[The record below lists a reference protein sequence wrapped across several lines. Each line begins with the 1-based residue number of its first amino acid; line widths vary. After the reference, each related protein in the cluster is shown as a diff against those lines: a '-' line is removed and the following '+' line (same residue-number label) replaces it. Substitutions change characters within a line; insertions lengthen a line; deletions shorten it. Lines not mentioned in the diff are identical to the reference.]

1 MYLGIFIFTFVE
13 GFYRDIF
20 MEELDLNN
28 ILSPEEVEN
37 LFGQDTDELQEIS
50 PEEEKKELTE
60 KTETTEV
67 QTDED
72 LFESESVGSGKKDSQ
87 GQEDTNQD
95 RHGSSP
101 KKTNF
106 YSSIASA
113 LKEDGIF
120 QNLDEDKAK
129 EIKDAESFAQAI
141 RDEVSAQFD
150 ERQKR
155 IDEALN
161 AGIELSDVQKY
172 EKTLNYLDS
181 IKDDHLSDESEQGE
195 QLRRQLIYNDFIN
208 RGYSKERAQRE
219 VKKSFDAGTDIEDA
233 KEALNSNI
241 EFYKN
246 SYNSI
251 IEEAKKAEEEEI
263 KERKKDAET
272 LKKNIL
278 EEEKVFGEL
287 HIDKTTRQKV
297 FDNISKPVYKDP
309 ETGEL
314 FTALQKYE
322 MDNRLD
328 FIKNVGLIYTLTD
341 GFKNLDGLI
350 KGKVKKEVRKG
361 LRELETTINNTART
375 VDGSLKFVSGV
386 DEDSESY
393 VGKGWNL
400 DI

>member
-1 MYLGIFIFTFVE
+1 
-13 GFYRDIF
+13 
-20 MEELDLNN
+20 MEELDLSN
-28 ILSPEEVEN
+28 ILSPEEMDN
-37 LFGQDTDELQEIS
+37 LFDEEGSETQET
-50 PEEEKKELTE
+50 PPDPKEDDKKN
-60 KTETTEV
+60 KETTEV
-67 QTDED
+67 QVDAED
-72 LFESESVGSGKKDSQ
+72 LFESESVGSGKEDKQ
-87 GQEDTNQD
+87 GKEDTIPD
-95 RHGSSP
+95 RSGTSP
-101 KKTNF
+101 KTNF

-120 QNLDEDKAK
+120 QNLDDDKAK

-161 AGIELSDVQKY
+161 AGIEPSEVQKY

-181 IKDDHLSDESEQGE
+181 IKDENISDESEQGE

-233 KEALNSNI
+233 KESLKSNK
-241 EFYKN
+241 EFFKN
-246 SYNSI
+246 SYDSI
-251 IEEAKKAEEEEI
+251 VEEAKKAEEKEI
-263 KERKKDAET
+263 EERKKDAET

-287 HIDKTTRQKV
+287 QIDKATRQKV

-328 FIKNVGLIYTLTD
+328 FLKNVGLIYTLTD

-375 VDGSLKFVSGV
+375 TDGNLKFATGV
-386 DEDSESY
+386 DEDPESY
-393 VGKGWNL
+393 VGKGWHL
-400 DI
+400 DV

>member
-1 MYLGIFIFTFVE
+1 
-13 GFYRDIF
+13 

-28 ILSPEEVEN
+28 ILSPEEMDN
-37 LFGQDTDELQEIS
+37 LFDEEGSETQETP
-50 PEEEKKELTE
+50 PESTEEKE
-60 KTETTEV
+60 KNNETTEV
-67 QTDED
+67 QVDAED
-72 LFESESVGSGKKDSQ
+72 LFESESVGSGKEDKQ
-87 GQEDTNQD
+87 GKEDTTPD
-95 RHGSSP
+95 RSGTSP
-101 KKTNF
+101 KTNF

-120 QNLDEDKAK
+120 QNLDNDKAK
-129 EIKDAESFAQAI
+129 EIKDAESFAQAM
-141 RDEVSAQFD
+141 RDEVTAQLD

-161 AGIELSDVQKY
+161 AGIEPSEIQKY

-181 IKDDHLSDESEQGE
+181 IKDENISDESEQGE

-233 KEALNSNI
+233 KESLKSNK
-241 EFYKN
+241 EFFKN
-246 SYNSI
+246 SYDSI
-251 IEEAKKAEEEEI
+251 VEEAKKAEEKEI
-263 KERKKDAET
+263 EERKKDAET

-278 EEEKVFGEL
+278 EEENVFGEIQ
-287 HIDKTTRQKV
+287 IDKATRQKV

-328 FIKNVGLIYTLTD
+328 FLKNVGLIYTLTD

-375 VDGSLKFVSGV
+375 SDGNLKFATGV
-386 DEDSESY
+386 DEDPESY
-393 VGKGWNL
+393 VGKGWHL
-400 DI
+400 DV

>member
-1 MYLGIFIFTFVE
+1 
-13 GFYRDIF
+13 

-28 ILSPEEVEN
+28 ILSPEEVDN
-37 LFGQDTDELQEIS
+37 LFDEEGSKTQETP
-50 PEEEKKELTE
+50 PEPTE
-60 KTETTEV
+60 DDNKNNETTEV
-67 QTDED
+67 QVDAED
-72 LFESESVGSGKKDSQ
+72 LFESESVGSGKEDKQ
-87 GQEDTNQD
+87 GKEDTTPD
-95 RHGSSP
+95 GSGTSP
-101 KKTNF
+101 KTNF

-120 QNLDEDKAK
+120 QNLDNDKAK

-161 AGIELSDVQKY
+161 AGIEPSEVQKY
-172 EKTLNYLDS
+172 ERTLNYLDS
-181 IKDDHLSDESEQGE
+181 IKDENISDESEQGE

-233 KEALNSNI
+233 KESLKSNK
-241 EFYKN
+241 EFFKS
-246 SYNSI
+246 SYDSI
-251 IEEAKKAEEEEI
+251 VEEAKKEEEKEI
-263 KERKKDAET
+263 EERKKDAET

-287 HIDKTTRQKV
+287 QIDKATRQKV
-297 FDNISKPVYKDP
+297 FDNVSKPVYKDP

-328 FIKNVGLIYTLTD
+328 FLKNVGLIYTLTD

-375 VDGSLKFVSGV
+375 SDGNLKFATGV
-386 DEDSESY
+386 DEDPESY
-393 VGKGWNL
+393 VGKGWHL
-400 DI
+400 DV

>member
-1 MYLGIFIFTFVE
+1 
-13 GFYRDIF
+13 

-28 ILSPEEVEN
+28 ILSPEEMDN
-37 LFGQDTDELQEIS
+37 LFD
-50 PEEEKKELTE
+50 EEESKTQETPPESTEEKEQN
-60 KTETTEV
+60 KETTEV
-67 QTDED
+67 QVDAED
-72 LFESESVGSGKKDSQ
+72 LFESESVGSGKEDKQ
-87 GQEDTNQD
+87 GKEDTTPD
-95 RHGSSP
+95 RSGTSP
-101 KKTNF
+101 KTNF

-120 QNLDEDKAK
+120 QNLDNDKAK
-129 EIKDAESFAQAI
+129 EIKDAESFAQAM
-141 RDEVSAQFD
+141 RDEVTAQLD

-161 AGIELSDVQKY
+161 AGIEPSEIQKY
-172 EKTLNYLDS
+172 ERTLNYLDS
-181 IKDDHLSDESEQGE
+181 IKDENISDESEQGE

-233 KEALNSNI
+233 KESLKSNK
-241 EFYKN
+241 EFFKN
-246 SYNSI
+246 SYDSI
-251 IEEAKKAEEEEI
+251 VEEAKKAEEKEI
-263 KERKKDAET
+263 EERKKDAET

-287 HIDKTTRQKV
+287 QIDKATRQKV

-328 FIKNVGLIYTLTD
+328 FLKNVGLIYTLTD

-375 VDGSLKFVSGV
+375 SDGNLKFATGV
-386 DEDSESY
+386 DEDPESY
-393 VGKGWNL
+393 VGKGWHL
-400 DI
+400 DV

>member
-1 MYLGIFIFTFVE
+1 
-13 GFYRDIF
+13 

-28 ILSPEEVEN
+28 ILSPEEMDN
-37 LFGQDTDELQEIS
+37 LFDEEGSETQETP
-50 PEEEKKELTE
+50 PESTEEKE
-60 KTETTEV
+60 KNNETTEV
-67 QTDED
+67 QVDAED
-72 LFESESVGSGKKDSQ
+72 LFESESVGSGKEDKQ
-87 GQEDTNQD
+87 GKEDTTPD
-95 RHGSSP
+95 RSGTSP
-101 KKTNF
+101 KTNF

-120 QNLDEDKAK
+120 QNLDNDKAK
-129 EIKDAESFAQAI
+129 EIKDAESFAQAM
-141 RDEVSAQFD
+141 RDEVTAQLD

-161 AGIELSDVQKY
+161 AGIEPSEIQKY

-181 IKDDHLSDESEQGE
+181 IKDENISDESEQGE

-233 KEALNSNI
+233 KESLKSNK
-241 EFYKN
+241 EFFKN
-246 SYNSI
+246 SYDSI
-251 IEEAKKAEEEEI
+251 VEEAKKAEEKEVE
-263 KERKKDAET
+263 ERKKDAET

-287 HIDKTTRQKV
+287 QIDKATRQKV

-328 FIKNVGLIYTLTD
+328 FLKNVGLIYTLTD

-375 VDGSLKFVSGV
+375 SDGNLKFATGV
-386 DEDSESY
+386 DEDPESY
-393 VGKGWNL
+393 VGKGWHL
-400 DI
+400 DV

>member
-1 MYLGIFIFTFVE
+1 
-13 GFYRDIF
+13 

-28 ILSPEEVEN
+28 ILSPEEMDN
-37 LFGQDTDELQEIS
+37 LFDEEGSETQETP
-50 PEEEKKELTE
+50 PESTEEKE
-60 KTETTEV
+60 KNKETTEV
-67 QTDED
+67 QVDAED
-72 LFESESVGSGKKDSQ
+72 LFESESVGSGKEDKQ
-87 GQEDTNQD
+87 GKEDTIPD
-95 RHGSSP
+95 RSGTSP
-101 KKTNF
+101 KTNF

-120 QNLDEDKAK
+120 QNLDNDKAK
-129 EIKDAESFAQAI
+129 EIKDAESFAQAM
-141 RDEVSAQFD
+141 RDEVTAQLD

-161 AGIELSDVQKY
+161 AGIEPSEIQKY
-172 EKTLNYLDS
+172 ERTLNYLDS
-181 IKDDHLSDESEQGE
+181 IKDENISDESEQGE

-233 KEALNSNI
+233 KESLKSNK
-241 EFYKN
+241 EFFKN
-246 SYNSI
+246 SYDSI
-251 IEEAKKAEEEEI
+251 VEEAKKAEEKEVE
-263 KERKKDAET
+263 ERKKDAET

-287 HIDKTTRQKV
+287 QIDKATRQKV

-328 FIKNVGLIYTLTD
+328 FLKNVGLIYTLTD

-375 VDGSLKFVSGV
+375 SDGNLKFATGV
-386 DEDSESY
+386 DEDPESY
-393 VGKGWNL
+393 VGKGWHL
-400 DI
+400 DV

>member
-1 MYLGIFIFTFVE
+1 
-13 GFYRDIF
+13 

-28 ILSPEEVEN
+28 ILSPEEMDN
-37 LFGQDTDELQEIS
+37 LFDEEGSETQETP
-50 PEEEKKELTE
+50 PESTEEKEQNK
-60 KTETTEV
+60 ETTEV
-67 QTDED
+67 QVDAED
-72 LFESESVGSGKKDSQ
+72 LFESESVGSGKEDKQ
-87 GQEDTNQD
+87 GKEDTTPD
-95 RHGSSP
+95 RSGTSP
-101 KKTNF
+101 KTNF

-120 QNLDEDKAK
+120 QNLDNDKAK
-129 EIKDAESFAQAI
+129 EIKDAESFAQAM
-141 RDEVSAQFD
+141 RDEVTAQLD

-161 AGIELSDVQKY
+161 AGIEPSEIQKY

-181 IKDDHLSDESEQGE
+181 IKDENISDESEQGE

-233 KEALNSNI
+233 KESLKSNK
-241 EFYKN
+241 EFFKN
-246 SYNSI
+246 SYDSI
-251 IEEAKKAEEEEI
+251 VEEAKKVEEKEI
-263 KERKKDAET
+263 EERKKDAET

-287 HIDKTTRQKV
+287 QIDKATRQKV

-328 FIKNVGLIYTLTD
+328 FLKNVGLIYTLTD

-375 VDGSLKFVSGV
+375 SDGNLKFATGV
-386 DEDSESY
+386 DEDPESY
-393 VGKGWNL
+393 VGKGWHL
-400 DI
+400 DV

>member
-1 MYLGIFIFTFVE
+1 
-13 GFYRDIF
+13 
-20 MEELDLNN
+20 MEELDLSN
-28 ILSPEEVEN
+28 ILSPEEMDN
-37 LFGQDTDELQEIS
+37 LFDEEGSKTQETP
-50 PEEEKKELTE
+50 PEPTEDDKKN
-60 KTETTEV
+60 KETTEV
-67 QTDED
+67 QVDAED
-72 LFESESVGSGKKDSQ
+72 LFESESVGSGKEDKQ
-87 GQEDTNQD
+87 GKEDTAPD
-95 RHGSSP
+95 GSGTSP
-101 KKTNF
+101 KTNF

-120 QNLDEDKAK
+120 QNLDNDKAK

-161 AGIELSDVQKY
+161 AGIEPSEVQKY
-172 EKTLNYLDS
+172 ERTLNYLDS
-181 IKDDHLSDESEQGE
+181 IKDENISDESEQGE

-233 KEALNSNI
+233 KESLKSNK
-241 EFYKN
+241 EFFKN
-246 SYNSI
+246 SYDSI
-251 IEEAKKAEEEEI
+251 VEEAKKAEEEEI
-263 KERKKDAET
+263 KERQKDAET

-287 HIDKTTRQKV
+287 QIDKATRQKV
-297 FDNISKPVYKDP
+297 FDNVSKPVYKDP

-328 FIKNVGLIYTLTD
+328 FLKNVGLIYTLTD

-361 LRELETTINNTART
+361 LRELETTINSTART
-375 VDGSLKFVSGV
+375 TDGNLKFATGV
-386 DEDSESY
+386 DEDPESY
-393 VGKGWNL
+393 VGKGWHL
-400 DI
+400 DV

>member
-1 MYLGIFIFTFVE
+1 
-13 GFYRDIF
+13 
-20 MEELDLNN
+20 MEELDLSN

-37 LFGQDTDELQEIS
+37 LFEKEEGETQET
-50 PEEEKKELTE
+50 PPDPKEEKKDN
-60 KTETTEV
+60 KETTEV
-67 QTDED
+67 QVNADD
-72 LFESESVGSGKKDSQ
+72 LFESESVGSGKEDKQ
-87 GQEDTNQD
+87 GKEDTTPD
-95 RHGSSP
+95 GSGTSP

-120 QNLDEDKAK
+120 QNLDDEKAS

-141 RDEVSAQFD
+141 RDEVAAQFD

-161 AGIELSDVQKY
+161 AGIEPSEVQKY
-172 EKTLNYLDS
+172 ERTLSYLDS
-181 IKDDHLSDESEQGE
+181 IKDENISDESEQGE

-233 KEALNSNI
+233 KESLKSNK
-241 EFYKN
+241 EFFRS

-263 KERKKDAET
+263 EERKKDAET
-272 LKKNIL
+272 LRKSIL

-287 HIDKTTRQKV
+287 QVDKTTRQKV
-297 FDNISKPVYKDP
+297 FDAISKPVYKDP

-328 FIKNVGLIYTLTD
+328 FLKNVGLLFTLTD
-341 GFKNLDGLI
+341 GFKNLDGLV

-375 VDGSLKFVSGV
+375 SDGNLKFVSGV
-386 DEDSESY
+386 DEDPGSY
-393 VGKGWNL
+393 IGKGWNL
-400 DI
+400 DV

>member
-1 MYLGIFIFTFVE
+1 
-13 GFYRDIF
+13 
-20 MEELDLNN
+20 MEELDLSN
-28 ILSPEEVEN
+28 ILSPEEMDN
-37 LFGQDTDELQEIS
+37 LFDEEGSETQET
-50 PEEEKKELTE
+50 PPDPKEDDKKN
-60 KTETTEV
+60 KETTEV
-67 QTDED
+67 QVDAED
-72 LFESESVGSGKKDSQ
+72 LFESESVGSGKEDKQ
-87 GQEDTNQD
+87 GKEDTIPD
-95 RHGSSP
+95 RSGTSP
-101 KKTNF
+101 KTNF

-120 QNLDEDKAK
+120 QNLDDDKAK

-161 AGIELSDVQKY
+161 AGIEPSEVQKY
-172 EKTLNYLDS
+172 ERTLNYLDS
-181 IKDDHLSDESEQGE
+181 IKDEDISDESEQGE

-233 KEALNSNI
+233 KESLKSNK
-241 EFYKN
+241 EFFKN
-246 SYNSI
+246 SYDSMV
-251 IEEAKKAEEEEI
+251 EEAKKAEEKEVE
-263 KERKKDAET
+263 ERKKDAET

-287 HIDKTTRQKV
+287 QIDKATRQKV

-328 FIKNVGLIYTLTD
+328 FLKNVGLIYTLTD

-375 VDGSLKFVSGV
+375 TDGDLKFATGV
-386 DEDSESY
+386 DEDPESY
-393 VGKGWNL
+393 VGKGWHL
-400 DI
+400 DV

>member
-1 MYLGIFIFTFVE
+1 
-13 GFYRDIF
+13 

-28 ILSPEEVEN
+28 ILSPEEVDN
-37 LFGQDTDELQEIS
+37 LLDEEGSKTQETP
-50 PEEEKKELTE
+50 PEPTEDDKKNN
-60 KTETTEV
+60 ETTEV
-67 QTDED
+67 QVDAED
-72 LFESESVGSGKKDSQ
+72 LFESESVGSGKEDKQ
-87 GQEDTNQD
+87 GKEDTTPD
-95 RHGSSP
+95 GSGTSP
-101 KKTNF
+101 KTNF

-120 QNLDEDKAK
+120 QNLDNDKAK

-161 AGIELSDVQKY
+161 AGIEPSEVQKY
-172 EKTLNYLDS
+172 ERTLNYLDS
-181 IKDDHLSDESEQGE
+181 IKDEHISDESEQGE

-233 KEALNSNI
+233 KESLKSNK
-241 EFYKN
+241 EFFKS
-246 SYNSI
+246 SYDSI
-251 IEEAKKAEEEEI
+251 VEEAKKEEEKEI
-263 KERKKDAET
+263 EERKKDAET

-287 HIDKTTRQKV
+287 QIDKATRQKV
-297 FDNISKPVYKDP
+297 FDNVSKPVYKDP

-328 FIKNVGLIYTLTD
+328 FLKNVGLIYTLTD

-350 KGKVKKEVRKG
+350 KGKVKKEVGRG

-375 VDGSLKFVSGV
+375 ADGNLKFATGV
-386 DEDSESY
+386 DEDPESY
-393 VGKGWNL
+393 VGKGWHL
-400 DI
+400 DV

>member
-1 MYLGIFIFTFVE
+1 
-13 GFYRDIF
+13 

-28 ILSPEEVEN
+28 ILSPEEMDN
-37 LFGQDTDELQEIS
+37 LFDEEGSETQETP
-50 PEEEKKELTE
+50 PESTEEKEQNK
-60 KTETTEV
+60 ETTEV
-67 QTDED
+67 QVDAED
-72 LFESESVGSGKKDSQ
+72 LFESESVGSGTEDKQ
-87 GQEDTNQD
+87 GKEDTTPD
-95 RHGSSP
+95 RSGTSP
-101 KKTNF
+101 KTNF

-120 QNLDEDKAK
+120 QNLDNDKAK
-129 EIKDAESFAQAI
+129 EIKDAESFAQAM
-141 RDEVSAQFD
+141 RDEVTAQLD

-161 AGIELSDVQKY
+161 AGIEPSEIQKY

-181 IKDDHLSDESEQGE
+181 IKDENISDESEQGE

-233 KEALNSNI
+233 KESLKSNK
-241 EFYKN
+241 EFFKN
-246 SYNSI
+246 SYDSI
-251 IEEAKKAEEEEI
+251 VEEAKKAEEKEI
-263 KERKKDAET
+263 EERKKDAET

-287 HIDKTTRQKV
+287 QIDKATRQKV

-328 FIKNVGLIYTLTD
+328 FLKNVGLIYTLTD

-375 VDGSLKFVSGV
+375 SDGNLKFATGV
-386 DEDSESY
+386 DEDPESY
-393 VGKGWNL
+393 VGKGWHL
-400 DI
+400 DV

>member
-1 MYLGIFIFTFVE
+1 
-13 GFYRDIF
+13 
-20 MEELDLNN
+20 MEELDLSN
-28 ILSPEEVEN
+28 ILSPEEMDN
-37 LFGQDTDELQEIS
+37 LFDEEGSKTQETP
-50 PEEEKKELTE
+50 PEPTEDDKKNN
-60 KTETTEV
+60 ETTEV
-67 QTDED
+67 QVDAED
-72 LFESESVGSGKKDSQ
+72 LFESESVGSGKEDKQ
-87 GQEDTNQD
+87 GKEDTTPD
-95 RHGSSP
+95 GSGTSP
-101 KKTNF
+101 KTNF

-120 QNLDEDKAK
+120 QNLDNDKAK

-161 AGIELSDVQKY
+161 AGIEPSEVQKY
-172 EKTLNYLDS
+172 ERTLNYLDS
-181 IKDDHLSDESEQGE
+181 IKDENISDESEQGE

-233 KEALNSNI
+233 KESLKSNK
-241 EFYKN
+241 EFFKS
-246 SYNSI
+246 SYDSI
-251 IEEAKKAEEEEI
+251 VEEAKKEEEKEI
-263 KERKKDAET
+263 EERKKNAET

-287 HIDKTTRQKV
+287 QIDKATRQKV
-297 FDNISKPVYKDP
+297 FDNVSKPVYKDP

-328 FIKNVGLIYTLTD
+328 FLKNVGLIYTLTD

-375 VDGSLKFVSGV
+375 SDGNLKFATGV
-386 DEDSESY
+386 DEDPESY
-393 VGKGWNL
+393 VGKGWHL
-400 DI
+400 DV

>member
-1 MYLGIFIFTFVE
+1 
-13 GFYRDIF
+13 

-28 ILSPEEVEN
+28 ILSPEEMDN
-37 LFGQDTDELQEIS
+37 LFDEEGSETQETP
-50 PEEEKKELTE
+50 PESTEEKE
-60 KTETTEV
+60 KNNETTEV
-67 QTDED
+67 QVDAED
-72 LFESESVGSGKKDSQ
+72 LFESASVGSGKEDKQ
-87 GQEDTNQD
+87 GKEDTTPD
-95 RHGSSP
+95 RSGTSP
-101 KKTNF
+101 KTNF

-120 QNLDEDKAK
+120 QNLDNDKAK
-129 EIKDAESFAQAI
+129 EIKDAESFAQAM
-141 RDEVSAQFD
+141 RDEVTAQLD

-161 AGIELSDVQKY
+161 AGIEPSEIQKY
-172 EKTLNYLDS
+172 ERTLNYLDS
-181 IKDDHLSDESEQGE
+181 IKDENISDESEQGE

-233 KEALNSNI
+233 KESLKSNK
-241 EFYKN
+241 EFFKN
-246 SYNSI
+246 SYDSI
-251 IEEAKKAEEEEI
+251 VEEAKKAEEKEVE
-263 KERKKDAET
+263 ERKKDAET

-287 HIDKTTRQKV
+287 QIDKATRQKV

-328 FIKNVGLIYTLTD
+328 FLKNVGLIYTLTD

-375 VDGSLKFVSGV
+375 SDGNLKFATGV
-386 DEDSESY
+386 DEDPESY
-393 VGKGWNL
+393 VGKGWHL
-400 DI
+400 DV

>member
-1 MYLGIFIFTFVE
+1 
-13 GFYRDIF
+13 

-28 ILSPEEVEN
+28 ILSPEEMDN
-37 LFGQDTDELQEIS
+37 LFDEEGSKTQETP
-50 PEEEKKELTE
+50 PEPTE
-60 KTETTEV
+60 DDNKNNETTEV
-67 QTDED
+67 QVDAED
-72 LFESESVGSGKKDSQ
+72 LFESESVGSGKEDKQ
-87 GQEDTNQD
+87 GKEDT
-95 RHGSSP
+95 SP
-101 KKTNF
+101 DGTGTSPKTNF

-120 QNLDEDKAK
+120 QNLDNDKAK

-161 AGIELSDVQKY
+161 AGIEPSEVQKY
-172 EKTLNYLDS
+172 ERTLNYLDS
-181 IKDDHLSDESEQGE
+181 IKDEHISDESEQGE

-233 KEALNSNI
+233 KESLKSNK
-241 EFYKN
+241 EFFKS
-246 SYNSI
+246 SYDSI
-251 IEEAKKAEEEEI
+251 VEEAKKEEEKEI
-263 KERKKDAET
+263 EERKKDAET

-287 HIDKTTRQKV
+287 QIDKATRQKV
-297 FDNISKPVYKDP
+297 FDNVSKPVYKDP

-328 FIKNVGLIYTLTD
+328 FLKNVGLIYTLTD
-341 GFKNLDGLI
+341 GFKNLNGLI

-375 VDGSLKFVSGV
+375 SDGNLKFATGV
-386 DEDSESY
+386 DEDPESY
-393 VGKGWNL
+393 VGKGWHL
-400 DI
+400 DV

>member
-1 MYLGIFIFTFVE
+1 
-13 GFYRDIF
+13 
-20 MEELDLNN
+20 MEELDLSN
-28 ILSPEEVEN
+28 ILSPEEMDN
-37 LFGQDTDELQEIS
+37 LFDEEGSKTQETP
-50 PEEEKKELTE
+50 PESTEDDKKNN
-60 KTETTEV
+60 ETTEV
-67 QTDED
+67 QVDAED
-72 LFESESVGSGKKDSQ
+72 LFESESVGSGKEDKQ
-87 GQEDTNQD
+87 GKEDTTPD
-95 RHGSSP
+95 GSGTSP
-101 KKTNF
+101 KTNF

-120 QNLDEDKAK
+120 QNLDNDKAK

-161 AGIELSDVQKY
+161 AGIEPSEVQKY
-172 EKTLNYLDS
+172 ERTLNYLDS
-181 IKDDHLSDESEQGE
+181 IKDENISDESEQGE

-233 KEALNSNI
+233 KESLKSNK
-241 EFYKN
+241 EFFKS
-246 SYNSI
+246 SYDSI
-251 IEEAKKAEEEEI
+251 VEEAKKEEEKEI
-263 KERKKDAET
+263 EERKKDAET

-287 HIDKTTRQKV
+287 QIDKATRQKV
-297 FDNISKPVYKDP
+297 FDNVSKPVYKDP

-328 FIKNVGLIYTLTD
+328 FLKNVGLIYTLTD

-375 VDGSLKFVSGV
+375 SDGNLKFATGV
-386 DEDSESY
+386 DEDPESY
-393 VGKGWNL
+393 VGKGWHL
-400 DI
+400 DV

>member
-1 MYLGIFIFTFVE
+1 
-13 GFYRDIF
+13 
-20 MEELDLNN
+20 MEELDLSN
-28 ILSPEEVEN
+28 ILSPEEMDN
-37 LFGQDTDELQEIS
+37 LFDEEGSKTQETP
-50 PEEEKKELTE
+50 PEPTE
-60 KTETTEV
+60 DDNKNNETTEV
-67 QTDED
+67 QVDAKD
-72 LFESESVGSGKKDSQ
+72 LFESESVGSGKEDKQ
-87 GQEDTNQD
+87 GKEDTTPD
-95 RHGSSP
+95 GSGTSP
-101 KKTNF
+101 KTNF

-120 QNLDEDKAK
+120 QNLDNDKAK

-161 AGIELSDVQKY
+161 AGIEPSEVQKY
-172 EKTLNYLDS
+172 ERTLNYLDS
-181 IKDDHLSDESEQGE
+181 IKDENISDESEHGE

-233 KEALNSNI
+233 KESLKSNK
-241 EFYKN
+241 EFFKN
-246 SYNSI
+246 SYDSI
-251 IEEAKKAEEEEI
+251 VEEAKKEEEKEI
-263 KERKKDAET
+263 EERKKDAET

-287 HIDKTTRQKV
+287 QIDKATRQKV
-297 FDNISKPVYKDP
+297 FDNVSKPVYKDP

-328 FIKNVGLIYTLTD
+328 FLKNVGLIYTLTD

-375 VDGSLKFVSGV
+375 SDGNLKFATGV
-386 DEDSESY
+386 DEDPESY
-393 VGKGWNL
+393 VGKGWHL
-400 DI
+400 DV

>member
-1 MYLGIFIFTFVE
+1 
-13 GFYRDIF
+13 
-20 MEELDLNN
+20 MEELDLSN
-28 ILSPEEVEN
+28 ILSPEEMDN
-37 LFGQDTDELQEIS
+37 LFDEEGSETQET
-50 PEEEKKELTE
+50 PPDPKEEKKEN
-60 KTETTEV
+60 KETTEV
-67 QTDED
+67 QVDAED
-72 LFESESVGSGKKDSQ
+72 LFESESVGSGKEDKQ
-87 GQEDTNQD
+87 GKEDTTPD
-95 RHGSSP
+95 GSGTSP
-101 KKTNF
+101 KTNF

-129 EIKDAESFAQAI
+129 KIKDAESFAQAI

-161 AGIELSDVQKY
+161 AGIEPSEVQKY
-172 EKTLNYLDS
+172 ERTLNYLDS
-181 IKDDHLSDESEQGE
+181 IKDENISDESEQGE

-233 KEALNSNI
+233 KESLKSNK
-241 EFYKN
+241 EFFKN
-246 SYNSI
+246 SYDSMV
-251 IEEAKKAEEEEI
+251 EEAKKVEEEEI

-287 HIDKTTRQKV
+287 QIDKVTRQKV

-328 FIKNVGLIYTLTD
+328 FLKNVGLIYTLTD

-375 VDGSLKFVSGV
+375 TDGNLKFATGV
-386 DEDSESY
+386 DEDPESY
-393 VGKGWNL
+393 VGKGWHL
-400 DI
+400 DV

>member
-1 MYLGIFIFTFVE
+1 
-13 GFYRDIF
+13 

-28 ILSPEEVEN
+28 ILSPEEMDN
-37 LFGQDTDELQEIS
+37 LFDEEGSKTQETP
-50 PEEEKKELTE
+50 PEPTE
-60 KTETTEV
+60 DDNKNNETTEV
-67 QTDED
+67 QVDAED
-72 LFESESVGSGKKDSQ
+72 LFESESVGSGKEDKQ
-87 GQEDTNQD
+87 GKEDTTPD
-95 RHGSSP
+95 GSGTSP
-101 KKTNF
+101 KTNF

-120 QNLDEDKAK
+120 QNLDNDKAK

-161 AGIELSDVQKY
+161 AGIEPSEVQKY
-172 EKTLNYLDS
+172 ERTLNYLDS
-181 IKDDHLSDESEQGE
+181 IKDENISDESEQGE
-195 QLRRQLIYNDFIN
+195 QLRKQLIYNDFIN

-233 KEALNSNI
+233 KESLKSNK
-241 EFYKN
+241 EFFKS
-246 SYNSI
+246 SYDSI
-251 IEEAKKAEEEEI
+251 VEEAKKEEEKEI
-263 KERKKDAET
+263 EERKKDAET

-287 HIDKTTRQKV
+287 QIDKATRQKV
-297 FDNISKPVYKDP
+297 FDNVSKPVYKDP

-328 FIKNVGLIYTLTD
+328 FLKNVGLIYTLTD

-375 VDGSLKFVSGV
+375 SDGNLKFATGV
-386 DEDSESY
+386 DEDPESY
-393 VGKGWNL
+393 VGKGWHL
-400 DI
+400 DV

>member
-1 MYLGIFIFTFVE
+1 
-13 GFYRDIF
+13 

-28 ILSPEEVEN
+28 ILSPEEMDN
-37 LFGQDTDELQEIS
+37 LFSEEGGETQET
-50 PEEEKKELTE
+50 PPDPKEEKEENK
-60 KTETTEV
+60 ETTEV
-67 QTDED
+67 QVDAED
-72 LFESESVGSGKKDSQ
+72 LFESESVGSGKEDKQ
-87 GQEDTNQD
+87 GKEDTTPD
-95 RHGSSP
+95 RSGTSP
-101 KKTNF
+101 KTNF

-150 ERQKR
+150 ERQRR

-161 AGIELSDVQKY
+161 AGIEPSEIQKY
-172 EKTLNYLDS
+172 ERTLSYLDS
-181 IKDDHLSDESEQGE
+181 IKDENISDESEQGE

-233 KEALNSNI
+233 KESLKSNK
-241 EFYKN
+241 EFFKK
-246 SYNSI
+246 SYDSMV
-251 IEEAKKAEEEEI
+251 EEAKKAEEEEI
-263 KERKKDAET
+263 EERKKDAET

-278 EEEKVFGEL
+278 EEEKVFGDL
-287 HIDKTTRQKV
+287 QIDKATRQKV

-328 FIKNVGLIYTLTD
+328 FLKNVGLIYTLTD
-341 GFKNLDGLI
+341 GFKNLDGLV

-375 VDGSLKFVSGV
+375 SDGNLKFASGV
-386 DEDSESY
+386 DEDPESY
-393 VGKGWNL
+393 VGKGWHL
-400 DI
+400 DV

>member
-1 MYLGIFIFTFVE
+1 
-13 GFYRDIF
+13 
-20 MEELDLNN
+20 MEELDLSN
-28 ILSPEEVEN
+28 ILSPEEVDN
-37 LFGQDTDELQEIS
+37 LFDEEGSKTQETP
-50 PEEEKKELTE
+50 PEPTE
-60 KTETTEV
+60 DDNKNNETTEV
-67 QTDED
+67 QVDAED
-72 LFESESVGSGKKDSQ
+72 LFESESVGSGKEDKQ
-87 GQEDTNQD
+87 GKEDT
-95 RHGSSP
+95 SP
-101 KKTNF
+101 DGTGTSPKTNF

-113 LKEDGIF
+113 LKEEGIF
-120 QNLDEDKAK
+120 QNLDDSKAS
-129 EIKDAESFAQAI
+129 EIKDAESFAQAF
-141 RDEVSAQFD
+141 RDEVTAQLD

-161 AGIELSDVQKY
+161 AGIEPSEVQKY
-172 EKTLNYLDS
+172 ERTLNYLDS
-181 IKDDHLSDESEQGE
+181 IKDENISDESEQGE

-233 KEALNSNI
+233 KESLKSNK
-241 EFYKN
+241 EFFKS
-246 SYNSI
+246 SYDSI
-251 IEEAKKAEEEEI
+251 VEEAKKEEEKEI
-263 KERKKDAET
+263 EDRKKDAET

-287 HIDKTTRQKV
+287 QIDKATRQKV
-297 FDNISKPVYKDP
+297 FDNVSKPVYKDP

-328 FIKNVGLIYTLTD
+328 FLKNVGLIYTLTD

-375 VDGSLKFVSGV
+375 ADGNLKFATGV
-386 DEDSESY
+386 DEDPESY
-393 VGKGWNL
+393 VGKGWHL
-400 DI
+400 DV

>member
-1 MYLGIFIFTFVE
+1 
-13 GFYRDIF
+13 

-28 ILSPEEVEN
+28 ILSPEEVDN
-37 LFGQDTDELQEIS
+37 LFDEEGSKTQETP
-50 PEEEKKELTE
+50 PEPTE
-60 KTETTEV
+60 DDNKNNETTEV
-67 QTDED
+67 QVDAED
-72 LFESESVGSGKKDSQ
+72 LFESESVGSGKEDKQ
-87 GQEDTNQD
+87 GKEDT
-95 RHGSSP
+95 SP
-101 KKTNF
+101 DGTGTSPKTNF

-113 LKEDGIF
+113 LKEEGIF
-120 QNLDEDKAK
+120 QNLDDSKAS
-129 EIKDAESFAQAI
+129 EIKDAESFAQAF
-141 RDEVSAQFD
+141 RDEVTAQLD

-161 AGIELSDVQKY
+161 AGIEPSEVQKY
-172 EKTLNYLDS
+172 ERTLNYLDS
-181 IKDDHLSDESEQGE
+181 IKDENISDESEQGE

-233 KEALNSNI
+233 KESLKSNK
-241 EFYKN
+241 EFFKS
-246 SYNSI
+246 SYDSI
-251 IEEAKKAEEEEI
+251 VEEAKKEEEKEI
-263 KERKKDAET
+263 EKRKKDAET

-287 HIDKTTRQKV
+287 QIDKATRQKV
-297 FDNISKPVYKDP
+297 FDNVSKPVYKDP

-328 FIKNVGLIYTLTD
+328 FLKNVGLIYTLTD

-375 VDGSLKFVSGV
+375 SDGNLKFATGV
-386 DEDSESY
+386 DEDPESY
-393 VGKGWNL
+393 VGKGWHL
-400 DI
+400 DV

>member
-1 MYLGIFIFTFVE
+1 
-13 GFYRDIF
+13 

-28 ILSPEEVEN
+28 ILSPEEMDN
-37 LFGQDTDELQEIS
+37 LFNEEGSETQET
-50 PEEEKKELTE
+50 PPDPKEDDKKN
-60 KTETTEV
+60 KETTEV
-67 QTDED
+67 QVDAED
-72 LFESESVGSGKKDSQ
+72 LFESESVGSGKEDKQ
-87 GQEDTNQD
+87 GKEDTIPD
-95 RHGSSP
+95 RSGTSP
-101 KKTNF
+101 KTNF

-120 QNLDEDKAK
+120 QNLDDDKAK

-161 AGIELSDVQKY
+161 AGIEPSEVQKY
-172 EKTLNYLDS
+172 ERTLNYLDS
-181 IKDDHLSDESEQGE
+181 IKDENISDESEQGE

-233 KEALNSNI
+233 KESLKSNK
-241 EFYKN
+241 EFFKN
-246 SYNSI
+246 SYDSVV
-251 IEEAKKAEEEEI
+251 EEAKKAEEEEI

-287 HIDKTTRQKV
+287 QIDKATRQKV

-328 FIKNVGLIYTLTD
+328 FLKNVGLIYTLTD

-375 VDGSLKFVSGV
+375 TDGDLKFATGV
-386 DEDSESY
+386 DEDPESY
-393 VGKGWNL
+393 VGKGWHL
-400 DI
+400 DV

>member
-1 MYLGIFIFTFVE
+1 
-13 GFYRDIF
+13 

-28 ILSPEEVEN
+28 ILSPEEVDN
-37 LFGQDTDELQEIS
+37 LFDEEGSKTQETP
-50 PEEEKKELTE
+50 PESTEEKEQNK
-60 KTETTEV
+60 ETTEV
-67 QTDED
+67 QVDAED
-72 LFESESVGSGKKDSQ
+72 LFESESVGSGKEDKQ
-87 GQEDTNQD
+87 GKEDTTPD
-95 RHGSSP
+95 GSGTSP
-101 KKTNF
+101 KTNF

-120 QNLDEDKAK
+120 QNLDNDKAK

-161 AGIELSDVQKY
+161 AGIEPSEVQKY
-172 EKTLNYLDS
+172 ERTLNYLDS
-181 IKDDHLSDESEQGE
+181 IKDENISDESEQGE

-233 KEALNSNI
+233 KESLKSNK
-241 EFYKN
+241 EFFKS
-246 SYNSI
+246 SYDSI
-251 IEEAKKAEEEEI
+251 VEEAKKEEEKEI
-263 KERKKDAET
+263 EERKKDAET

-287 HIDKTTRQKV
+287 QIDKATRQKV
-297 FDNISKPVYKDP
+297 FDNVSKPVYKDP

-328 FIKNVGLIYTLTD
+328 FLKNVGLIYTLTD

-375 VDGSLKFVSGV
+375 SDGNLKFATGV
-386 DEDSESY
+386 DEDPESY
-393 VGKGWNL
+393 VGKGWHL
-400 DI
+400 DV